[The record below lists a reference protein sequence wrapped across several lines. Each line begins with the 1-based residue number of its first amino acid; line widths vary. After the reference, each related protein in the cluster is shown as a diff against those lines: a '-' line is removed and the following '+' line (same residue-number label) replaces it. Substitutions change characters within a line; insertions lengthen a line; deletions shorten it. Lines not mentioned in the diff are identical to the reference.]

1 MKQSAQ
7 STFPERNGLL
17 MKRPVSIYRQW
28 DPGVGGR
35 PLFIPAS
42 LLLVSLAIIVH
53 GALPARDVSKGDI
66 ELLRLVAAA
75 HQANRAGIDTWQGH
89 AQIESTYADAN
100 GPIIQEKFSVDF
112 LSDCRR
118 EVTRWTW
125 TQDERYVR
133 EGLEIGG
140 EPASRTVSEPFSAM
154 TTRMGYYRRAPGIT
168 TREGKRLHTLVIL
181 PPERTRRSSYA
192 GCFDPMWYLTGCMTK
207 CMDDVVERLV
217 FLYRRVKN
225 DGAQGI
231 IATREDDV
239 VILELD
245 RGTVLNRHYFSLAR
259 GGNVVK
265 FFARDQKG
273 TEWREWTYE
282 RKDGVWIP
290 KTFMFNHK
298 TDSPDILG
306 SIDRTWKVTFVEN
319 IVNEPIPVSEFSLKA
334 LGYKSSEQLND
345 RREYQVPIYENTQ
358 TWDERILR
366 ESKAL
371 PQPAPYEEL
380 PLEFAEPL
388 LGKPLP
394 DLNRLNVTLENV
406 SDKVILVC
414 FFDMNQR
421 PSRYCLTQLTKQ
433 AETLKDK
440 GIIVIGIQ
448 APKVEEKTIG
458 EWVKKNDIPFPVGMI
473 QDNEK
478 CIRFDWAVCSLPWLI
493 LTDRSHV
500 IRAEGFGFDKLD
512 NIIEEMYNVPQ

>member
-1 MKQSAQ
+1 MRICRQSNL
-7 STFPERNGLL
+7 SLISFGVIIFCVL
-17 MKRPVSIYRQW
+17 PVRA
-28 DPGVGGR
+28 G
-35 PLFIPAS
+35 
-42 LLLVSLAIIVH
+42 
-53 GALPARDVSKGDI
+53 SKGDI
-66 ELLRLVAAA
+66 ELLRLVATA

-100 GPIIQEKFSVDF
+100 GPVIQEKFSVDF

-207 CMDDVVERLV
+207 CLDDVVERLV

-225 DGAQGI
+225 DGAKGI

-421 PSRYCLTQLTKQ
+421 PSRHCLIQLAKQ
-433 AETLKDK
+433 ARGLGER
-440 GIIVIGIQ
+440 GITVIAVQ
-448 APKVEEKTIG
+448 TSKVDEKTIHAWIL
-458 EWVKKNDIPFPVGMI
+458 ENSISFTVGMI
-473 QDNEK
+473 QDEEK
-478 CIRFDWAVCSLPWLI
+478 RARFSWGIKSLPWLI
-493 LTDRSHV
+493 LTDRDHV
-500 IRAEGFGFDKLD
+500 IRAEGFEIDELDDKIREVKD
-512 NIIEEMYNVPQ
+512 TQ